1 LVPKTNENKW
11 SDKRYT
17 INIALPQVLREE
29 ALTAYHDSGS
39 GGAHPATKR
48 VYEAL
53 RLKYWWPKM
62 HQQVD
67 DYIRSCDRC
76 QRIKEDEIHF
86 KLQVTFIEQKGECQ
100 PPTKRTC
107 ILPLF
112 VLILEYLCHLSNE
125 SAIGIGVSG
134 ALWF

>member
-1 LVPKTNENKW
+1 MVPKTNENKW

-76 QRIKEDEIHF
+76 QRIKTRNQNHKAPLTPMPIADSFERWHRYSRINTN
-86 KLQVTFIEQKGECQ
+86 KGRIQV
-100 PPTKRTC
+100 R
-107 ILPLF
+107 F
-112 VLILEYLCHLSNE
+112 V
-125 SAIGIGVSG
+125 GG
-134 ALWF
+134 